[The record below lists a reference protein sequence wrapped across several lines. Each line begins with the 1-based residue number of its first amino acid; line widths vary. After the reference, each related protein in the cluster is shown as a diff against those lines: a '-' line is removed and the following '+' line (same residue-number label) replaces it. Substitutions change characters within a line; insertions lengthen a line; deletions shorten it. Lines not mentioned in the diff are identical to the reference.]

1 MSGGTNVCEL
11 LDRRA
16 LQAKL
21 KISLRTI
28 DRMIRDGQL
37 PEPIRLGKRALRWPS
52 NQINE
57 WIQEGCPKQA
67 TEK

>member
-1 MSGGTNVCEL
+1 MNGGKAVCEL

-28 DRMIRDGQL
+28 DRMIKDGQL
-37 PEPIRLGKRALRWPS
+37 PQPIRLGKRALRWPS
-52 NQINE
+52 SEINQ
-57 WIQEGCPKQA
+57 WIEEGCPTQG

>member
-28 DRMIRDGQL
+28 DRMIKDGQL
-37 PEPIRLGKRALRWPS
+37 PQPIRLGKRALRWPS

-57 WIQEGCPKQA
+57 WIQEGCPTQG